1 MPTMLRHDDPL
12 VRAAGFLIGEA
23 HRCGLYVCDTV
34 HYDGKEYTVRVKAYD
49 ALREQTYIGTI
60 PELLR
65 EFDAYAEGCRRRG
78 RR

>member
-1 MPTMLRHDDPL
+1 MLRHDDPL

-23 HRCGLYVCDTV
+23 HYCGLYVCDTV
-34 HYDGKEYTVRVKAYD
+34 DYDGAAFTVRVKAYG
-49 ALREQTYIGTI
+49 RFEQPGVQTYVGTI
-60 PELLR
+60 PDLLR